1 MPAAAIYTRVS
12 TDEQARRGVSLEA
25 QREACLA
32 YCARSGLVVAAVIV
46 DLEAR
51 QLRNL
56 EAMQAGALTP
66 DLLAQANRPLVEEH
80 ARLSEELAALE
91 AGARTPGQWVK
102 LGAGAGERLVARLR
116 KADAEKQL
124 AVLEQLVARVEVFP
138 GRLVVRHPED
148 LLPPVELPLPRYY
161 RPPKAR

>member
-12 TDEQARRGVSLEA
+12 TDEQARHGVSLEA

-91 AGARTPGQWVK
+91 AGARTPGQWVR
-102 LGAGAGERLVARLR
+102 LGAGAGERPGDGRKGLRMALRGRAGYAILRRCPPYRLR
-116 KADAEKQL
+116 HNACA
-124 AVLEQLVARVEVFP
+124 
-138 GRLVVRHPED
+138 
-148 LLPPVELPLPRYY
+148 
-161 RPPKAR
+161 